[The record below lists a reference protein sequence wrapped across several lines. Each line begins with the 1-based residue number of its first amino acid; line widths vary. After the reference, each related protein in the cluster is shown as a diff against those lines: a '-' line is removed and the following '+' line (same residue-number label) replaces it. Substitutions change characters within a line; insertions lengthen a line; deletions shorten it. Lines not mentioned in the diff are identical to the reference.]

1 MDFGL
6 ILMVLFGLLAISM
19 LIIIIGMFVLG
30 IRRIVKMSK
39 PVEKQ
44 APTKT
49 ATDENPPQK

>member
-6 ILMVLFGLLAISM
+6 ILMVLFGLLAMSM

-30 IRRIVKMSK
+30 IRRIAKMGK

-49 ATDENPPQK
+49 ATDENLPQK

>member
-30 IRRIVKMSK
+30 IRRIAKMGK
-39 PVEKQ
+39 PVKNQ

-49 ATDENPPQK
+49 VTDENLSQK